1 MMQML
6 QRYSLTQI
14 VIFLV
19 LFAIAIKSMIN
30 FWDWAK
36 AKIRDFA
43 KKESIY
49 EDLRASLDEE
59 TNIRKQEMKE
69 IKQSVFSIE
78 KIIERLAEK
87 VQLLLISDRDDIKSF
102 ITREYN
108 YFVLEKGEID
118 HYSLQAIEKRYDH
131 YIEEGGNSYVGDLM
145 SALRALPRVAPRK

>member
-19 LFAIAIKSMIN
+19 LFAIATKSIIN

-36 AKIRDFA
+36 AKIKDFA

-49 EDLRASLDEE
+49 EDLKASLDEE

-78 KIIERLAEK
+78 KIIEKLADK
-87 VQLLLISDRDDIKSF
+87 VQLLLVSDRDDIKSF

-145 SALRALPRVAPRK
+145 SALRTLPKVDPRK